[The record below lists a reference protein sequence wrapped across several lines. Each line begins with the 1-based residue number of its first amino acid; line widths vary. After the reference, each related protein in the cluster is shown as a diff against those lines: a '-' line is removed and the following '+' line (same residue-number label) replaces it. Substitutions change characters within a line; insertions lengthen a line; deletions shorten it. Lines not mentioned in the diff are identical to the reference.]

1 MIFETDSYLPDV
13 EAVMLD
19 MVRADPE
26 EPSGLISRQHLETGG
41 KRLRA
46 RLALAA
52 TQSLGGDPGK
62 SVAWAVAQIL
72 ESEGAE
78 VIYSVRNEKRLEET
92 SKLLDGRAVHC
103 CDVEKK
109 EEIARLAD
117 SLQAEKQMPLDGI
130 LHSIAFANFSE
141 GLKPF
146 HETKREDFLQATQI
160 TAFSLVV
167 RRAHCGELPVF
178 DLQFSVTHRDLQT

>member
-1 MIFETDSYLPDV
+1 MEEQMIFETDSYLPDV

-62 SVAWAVAQIL
+62 SVAWAAACELLHNATLVHDDLQDG
-72 ESEGAE
+72 SGA
-78 VIYSVRNEKRLEET
+78 
-92 SKLLDGRAVHC
+92 G
-103 CDVEKK
+103 
-109 EEIARLAD
+109 IARGGGRRT
-117 SLQAEKQMPLDGI
+117 PTLDEMGPAWT
-130 LHSIAFANFSE
+130 HPFE
-141 GLKPF
+141 GGC
-146 HETKREDFLQATQI
+146 
-160 TAFSLVV
+160 
-167 RRAHCGELPVF
+167 RAA
-178 DLQFSVTHRDLQT
+178 S